1 MSQKACVALLN
12 SLFLKLNPPLR
23 ARTLPV
29 YGSIT
34 TTAPFTLG
42 SCLKLN
48 LLSFIFSEYIISPT
62 LNISSKFLVQ
72 SIDENSIKPSFLSD
86 VSISIEN
93 RFTFLTIDN
102 FHPIESSNLNFL
114 VFSIQFKLF
123 FVFNNGPLQPF
134 SCQIQLNPF
143 LMIEWLV
150 LVV

>member
-1 MSQKACVALLN
+1 M
-12 SLFLKLNPPLR
+12 
-23 ARTLPV
+23 

-48 LLSFIFSEYIISPT
+48 LLSFIFSEYIISTT
-62 LNISSKFLVQ
+62 LNISSKFFLVQ

-102 FHPIESSNLNFL
+102 FHPIDSSNLNFL

-134 SCQIQLNPF
+134 FLSNSIKPF
-143 LMIEWLV
+143 LND
-150 LVV
+150 